1 MIKQCLI
8 QLRPMRV
15 VLVSLALLTLVFK
28 APSGT
33 EISYEGWDFILTVI
47 LPVMAPLFFMVLLL
61 DTLIATIWFT
71 QTKDAEHRRYRL
83 IIIVNLVTASLLVLF
98 WLPFFIEAL
107 S

>member
-1 MIKQCLI
+1 MIKQFLI
-8 QLRPMRV
+8 QIRPMRV

-28 APSGT
+28 APTSMEVT
-33 EISYEGWDFILTVI
+33 YEGWDFIFTVI

-71 QTKDAEHRRYRL
+71 QTKDAERSRYRL
-83 IIIVNLVTASLLVLF
+83 IIIVNLTTVALLVLV
-98 WLPFFIEAL
+98 WVPFFMEVL